1 MIVPLRPMSEPQRI
15 DVVVIGGGQ
24 AGLAIGY
31 YLARR
36 GLRFVILEAHTRI
49 GDSWRMRWDSL
60 RLFTP
65 AKYDALPGLPF
76 PAPPHS
82 FPTKDQMADYLERY
96 AATFDLPVVRGVKVT
111 SVSRGYDGYV
121 VASGEASWLAPQV
134 VLATGAYAEPRI
146 PDFAFDL
153 DPKILQL
160 HSSAYRNPA
169 QLRSGGVL
177 VVGACNSGAEI
188 ALEAARE
195 HKTWLSGR
203 DTGQV
208 PVDINGSAYLV
219 VGRLLSFLGSHVL
232 TINTPLGRKAQPK
245 FRAGGG
251 PLVRVKPAHLRAA
264 GVERVLARTVGVRD
278 GRPVLDDGRMLD
290 VANVVWCTGFEHS
303 VKWIDVAITTEDGW
317 PQERRGVVPS
327 APGLYFIGLPFQY
340 SLNSSLVVGVGRDAA
355 YLAQQI
361 ASRSPVGRSATGV
374 NDPI

>member
-1 MIVPLRPMSEPQRI
+1 MIVPLRAMEEPQRL
-15 DVVVIGGGQ
+15 DVIVIGGGQ
-24 AGLAIGY
+24 AGLAMGY
-31 YLARR
+31 YLARC
-36 GLRFVILEAHTRI
+36 GLRFVILEAHARI

-65 AKYDALPGLPF
+65 AQYDALPGLPF

-82 FPTKDQMADYLERY
+82 FPSKDQMADYLERY
-96 AATFDLPVVRGVKVT
+96 AATFDLPVVRGVEVT
-111 SVSRGYDGYV
+111 SLSRGYDGYV
-121 VASGEASWLAPQV
+121 VVSGEACWLAPQV

-146 PDFAFDL
+146 PDFALNL

-208 PVDINGSAYLV
+208 PVNINGSAYLV

-232 TINTPLGRKAQPK
+232 TINTPLGRKAQPR

-251 PLVRVKPAHLRAA
+251 PLVRVKAPQLRAA

-278 GRPVLDDGRMLD
+278 GRPVLDDGRVLD

-361 ASRSPVGRSATGV
+361 ASRSSAGRPATAV